1 MFKNLLFKAVN
12 KLKPEDKDKLRE
24 LLENDKNVVDENKSE
39 VAGEEEKLEKEQEMA
54 EKDLEKKE
62 NPEEVEKPTNKVDEV
77 PKNNE
82 VERGKTNEGEIETEK
97 ENAVAEEPN
106 GDAQQQVAEVEPTGN
121 GIRLEDLVTKDDLTE
136 RLSAI
141 EAKLDAV
148 IKENM
153 DLKDKYENKDF
164 GNFQKKG
171 MIEKDKQAN
180 TSFEEYSKNFM

>member
-1 MFKNLLFKAVN
+1 MKSQKTTRLKGKKQTKA
-12 KLKPEDKDKLRE
+12 KLKL
-24 LLENDKNVVDENKSE
+24 
-39 VAGEEEKLEKEQEMA
+39 
-54 EKDLEKKE
+54 KK
-62 NPEEVEKPTNKVDEV
+62 K
-77 PKNNE
+77 
-82 VERGKTNEGEIETEK
+82 
-97 ENAVAEEPN
+97 NAVAEEPN